1 MCVIFAGF
9 LTAMTPMAI
18 RAEEIRL
25 ETEDSRETSP
35 VIIVG
40 EKMKKIREERAA
52 KAAEEAKLAE
62 EAEATKEVEE
72 VVQTTSPVI
81 TVGEAKKKKAE
92 EVAVA
97 MSNEI
102 GTAEESAQVV
112 SETSKEDVEESKA
125 VIATASN
132 AVAVEAVAHV
142 ATSSNATPASS
153 EETQSDDA
161 MAARAALPV
170 EQVAKPTNLVSLG
183 VFRTTGY
190 CSCRKCSG
198 KWGRT
203 TATGTVPVAQHTV
216 AVDPRR
222 IPYGT
227 KLLINGVTYVAE
239 DCGSKVKGNHIDI
252 YYNDHRTAQ
261 IHGLRRAEVFVVR

>member
-9 LTAMTPMAI
+9 LTAMTPMAVK
-18 RAEEIRL
+18 AEEIRL
-25 ETEDSRETSP
+25 ETEDSRETSSP

-92 EVAVA
+92 EVAA

-102 GTAEESAQVV
+102 GTAEESAEVV

-132 AVAVEAVAHV
+132 AVAVETVAHV
-142 ATSSNATPASS
+142 ATSSNATPTSS

-203 TATGTVPVAQHTV
+203 TATGTVPVAQYTV

-227 KLLINGVTYVAE
+227 KLLINGITYVAE